1 MTPLEAHAKLSC
13 SLPSKLHLKLWPE
26 ARKKDRGRWGKRP
39 GTGLTPPVRLSGTR
53 YGKKNTTKKGRGA
66 RRNTGGRRA

>member
-1 MTPLEAHAKLSC
+1 
-13 SLPSKLHLKLWPE
+13 LHLKLWPE

-53 YGKKNTTKKGRGA
+53 YSNKNTAKKASGA